1 MSTLGFGL
9 ALLFV
14 GSTLALWWVL
24 RVSPQVGDQYKQAY
38 ASKTQDTLS
47 KLFVFVDG
55 KRVFRLNVAAFVLVP
70 ALVYFLS
77 SNVALA
83 IIAAVAVYAAPRI
96 AFRVMAKRRLEA
108 IELALPDALAQ
119 IAGAMRAGSTLAIA
133 MENMVRE
140 TKGPI
145 GQEFGMV
152 LKEQRIGVPIEQA
165 MENLATR
172 VQSENVDLVVAAALV
187 AKDVGG
193 NLAESFERLS
203 STLREKIAMEGKIK
217 ALTAQ
222 GKLQGWVV
230 GLLPVGM
237 ILVLSQMERQAV
249 NAMFSSLAGWIWL
262 GIISL
267 LLLLGMLFIRKIVNI
282 DV

>member
-1 MSTLGFGL
+1 MSPLISALVLIFLG
-9 ALLFV
+9 
-14 GSTLALWWVL
+14 GSAFLWWL
-24 RVSPQVGDQYKQAY
+24 FATTPAIGSRYKQAY
-38 ASKTQDTLS
+38 ADRTQDTLS

-55 KRVFRLNVAAFVLVP
+55 KRLFGVNIAAFLLVP
-70 ALVYFLS
+70 GLVYVVFDNL
-77 SNVALA
+77 VLALL
-83 IIAAVAVYAAPRI
+83 AAVAVFLTPRI
-96 AFRVMAKRRLEA
+96 TFRIMAKRRLDA

-119 IAGAMRAGSTLAIA
+119 LAGAMRAGSTLSIA

-152 LKEQRIGVPIEQA
+152 LKEQRIGLPIEQA
-165 MENLATR
+165 MENLALRT
-172 VQSENVDLVVAAALV
+172 QSENIDLVVAAALV

-203 STLREKIAMEGKIK
+203 STLRQKIAMEGKIK

-230 GLLPVGM
+230 GLLPIGM
-237 ILVLSQMERQAV
+237 ILVLSQMEKAAIYALF
-249 NAMFSSLAGWIWL
+249 NSLAGWIWSA
-262 GIISL
+262 IIAV
-267 LLLLGMLFIRKIVNI
+267 LLLLGMVFIRKIVSI